1 MSLHYSLLEEYMDL
15 LCAALCYCRPVTLA
29 LPLISW
35 FFSEWTFRGLLYFSK
50 VSVCCLC
57 WNSCCVFMSWLCSAS
72 VYVLWIWLCMLLVV
86 LLLVLPANICSN
98 AAVFHSCAA
107 FAMGKKCECMPC
119 CGRASF
125 LNCCLAHALWRCGA
139 WCRFLKWWK
148 PYECFRPR
156 LVFHCIALQIVVFSS
171 LLPHCNLFWSS
182 G

>member
-1 MSLHYSLLEEYMDL
+1 MCCTLLLPSCDFGTSFDQLVL
-15 LCAALCYCRPVTLA
+15 LRVNLQGAVILQQGKC
-29 LPLISW
+29 
-35 FFSEWTFRGLLYFSK
+35 
-50 VSVCCLC
+50 
-57 WNSCCVFMSWLCSAS
+57 
-72 VYVLWIWLCMLLVV
+72 
-86 LLLVLPANICSN
+86 LLLVLKFILCVYVLALFSFFVC
-98 AAVFHSCAA
+98 ALKYDCVFCWWSCCLCCLLI
-107 FAMGKKCECMPC
+107 FALMLLFFIHVQHLQKCECMPC

-139 WCRFLKWWK
+139 WCRFLKRWK